1 MGWTKQQSRRKKI
14 NYPLY
19 YLANSDD
26 ANWCK
31 IICQIKIPK
40 WCSTLALNTNQS
52 QEWFNCFI
60 WNRLG
65 KACSWLWLDP
75 KSAFLSLKSVPRPQ
89 LGVSEKSKSKS
100 EDICLGNNW
109 GRINLFLQER
119 ISNLSLLP
127 MNFCLWNKKD
137 LIKKSAGCLLKTLWL
152 IKDCIFRATQI
163 LLSNCSVQFFHQPL
177 CCQKVASWNFLL
189 QKKNRQ
195 MKAGQNNI
203 YDITKTLDLVEQEC
217 DIIYW

>member
-1 MGWTKQQSRRKKI
+1 MIKTKNSIQLLFLFTSR
-14 NYPLY
+14 
-19 YLANSDD
+19 D
-26 ANWCK
+26 ANWCN

-40 WCSTLALNTNQS
+40 WCSSLALNTNQS

-119 ISNLSLLP
+119 ISNNCTYLPWFLSFEMKSTRITARSIKTWFLNPLS
-127 MNFCLWNKKD
+127 FCRAMFSSKYRVD
-137 LIKKSAGCLLKTLWL
+137 LRL
-152 IKDCIFRATQI
+152 
-163 LLSNCSVQFFHQPL
+163 
-177 CCQKVASWNFLL
+177 
-189 QKKNRQ
+189 
-195 MKAGQNNI
+195 
-203 YDITKTLDLVEQEC
+203 
-217 DIIYW
+217 